1 MKAIILAAGEGS
13 RLGNICKDKPKC
25 LVSIEENSL
34 LEIQINTLYACG
46 IEEITVVRGY
56 EAGKIDVPGLNYC
69 DNSDY
74 AETNMLASLLCAR
87 AELNDDV
94 LILYSD
100 ILYEEQVVRRLI
112 ESTHD
117 IALGVMVNWKE
128 SISQRDEVALEE
140 LEMVYFDSENRI
152 CQIGKKTNEEF
163 ETQGQFVGMMKCSG
177 RGAEILKKNYDRL
190 QKHYSQKPFGQA
202 EVFEKASLVDL
213 LQDMTD
219 LGVLLH
225 SVILERGWLEIDTPE
240 DYQRAI
246 IDTKFVR
253 RLIKK
258 KTDWDTRSEVY
269 NGLDW
274 VNRDELL
281 CAMVDVADVQKDYK
295 VLDVGTGTGKVL
307 MALNS
312 RCPKAEYYGVDI
324 NKGMISK
331 IDPSYDFNLSISEME
346 NLANF
351 KQNQFN
357 LVTARMVFHHAND
370 LAKATSEIHR
380 VLKPGAKFVLCEG
393 NPPDMHTVPFYKD
406 MFRFKEDRHTFLLDD
421 MVNLLVKQ
429 GFNNITSRSII
440 MKDMSLNNWLDNSGL
455 PFRNTDIIKQ
465 MHFNCDSSVQ
475 KAYNMKIQKDDI
487 LMDWKFSVVSGTK

>member
-13 RLGNICKDKPKC
+13 RLGDICKGKPKC
-25 LVSIEENSL
+25 LISIEENSL
-34 LEIQINTLYACG
+34 LEIQINTLHACG
-46 IEEITVVRGY
+46 IEDITVVRGY
-56 EAGKIDVPGLNYC
+56 EADKIDVPGLNYY
-69 DNSDY
+69 DNTGY
-74 AETNMLASLLCAR
+74 AETNMLASLFCAR
-87 AELNDDV
+87 EQLNNDV
-94 LILYSD
+94 LVLYSD

-128 SISQRDEVALEE
+128 SISQRDEVALGE
-140 LEMVYFDSENRI
+140 LEMVYFDSENRL
-152 CQIGKKTNEEF
+152 CQIGKRSNEEF

-190 QKHYSQKPFGQA
+190 GKHYSGKAFGQA
-202 EVFEKASLVDL
+202 DVFEKASLADL

-225 SVILERGWLEIDTPE
+225 SVILERGWIEIDTPE

-274 VNRDELL
+274 VSRDELL
-281 CAMVDVADVQKDYK
+281 SAMVDVADVQKGFK

-307 MALNS
+307 MALHR
-312 RCPKAEYYGVDI
+312 RCSDAEFYGVDI
-324 NKGMISK
+324 NKSMMSK
-331 IDPSYDFNLSISEME
+331 IDGSYNFDLSVSEME
-346 NLANF
+346 DLVAF
-351 KQNQFN
+351 KSNMFD

-421 MVNLLVKQ
+421 MINLLVTQ
-429 GFNNITSRSII
+429 GFNHISSRTII
-440 MKDMSLNNWLDNSGL
+440 MRDMSLNNWLDNSGL
-455 PFRNTDIIKQ
+455 PFRNTDTIKQ
-465 MHFNCDSSVQ
+465 MHFNCDSSVR

-487 LMDWKFSVVSGTK
+487 FMDWKFSVVSGTK